1 MQIACLKFAI
11 KSLNP
16 NSYEGSIFT
25 LQDYGIVTPPL
36 EEPSTLAPQTQSQQ
50 AAPPRR
56 SGSGGGMFKFLV
68 PRGEGEIGTRTF
80 G

>member
-1 MQIACLKFAI
+1 MTWLPWPVERPA
-11 KSLNP
+11 
-16 NSYEGSIFT
+16 
-25 LQDYGIVTPPL
+25 TPDDAPADPLEDPSPL